1 MASRLSI
8 LAVTTALTASLISP
22 AFAQTSDDEIIVT
35 ATKRATTLQETP
47 VAVTVTSAATIEN
60 ARILDLND
68 LQSVVPS
75 LRVNQLQTST
85 NTNFII
91 RGFGNGAN
99 NAGVEPS
106 VGVFVDGVYRS
117 RSAARI
123 GDLPK
128 LERIEV
134 LRGPQ
139 STLFGKNASAGVIS
153 IVTAKPS
160 YEQEGYA
167 ELGYGNY
174 NNFTGKAPSMRFAA
188 RLPISKMRAPSMPFA
203 LWAGKRR
210 MPMTHLPAS
219 ILLTKT
225 RLMKL
230 MIGVYLHKLN
240 MILALPT

>member
-1 MASRLSI
+1 MTSRLSI
-8 LAVTTALTASLISP
+8 LAVTTALTASLTTP
-22 AFAQTSDDEIIVT
+22 TFAQTSDNEVIVT
-35 ATKRATTLQETP
+35 ATKRTTTLQETP
-47 VAVTVTSAATIEN
+47 LAISVTDNVTIEN
-60 ARILDLND
+60 ARIQDLND
-68 LQSVVPS
+68 LQSVDPS

-99 NAGVEPS
+99 NAGIESS

-128 LERIEV
+128 IERAEV

-160 YEQEGYA
+160 AEKEGYA
-167 ELGYGNY
+167 EVGYGNY
-174 NNFTGKAPSMRFAA
+174 NNFTGKAYYTNAIGNDGAAFSLGGGFNMRDGYADA
-188 RLPISKMRAPSMPFA
+188 QPGLSDLNDRNRWSIVIIK
-203 LWAGKRR
+203 
-210 MPMTHLPAS
+210 PML
-219 ILLTKT
+219 IE
-225 RLMKL
+225 RD
-230 MIGVYLHKLN
+230 GE
-240 MILALPT
+240 

>member
-1 MASRLSI
+1 MKSLLLGLST
-8 LAVTTALTASLISP
+8 TTAISVALTLTSY
-22 AFAQTSDDEIIVT
+22 AQTLNDDIIVT
-35 ATKRATTLQETP
+35 STKRVTTLKEAP
-47 VAVTVTSAATIEN
+47 LAVSVTDSETIEN
-60 ARILDLND
+60 ARIMDLND
-68 LQSVVPS
+68 LQSLVPS

-99 NAGVEPS
+99 NAGIESS

-128 LERIEV
+128 LDRIEV

-160 YEQEGYA
+160 AEKEGYA
-167 ELGYGNY
+167 EVGYGNY
-174 NNFTGKAPSMRFAA
+174 NNFTGKAYYTNAIGNDGAAFSLGGGFNMRDGYADA
-188 RLPISKMRAPSMPFA
+188 QPGLSDLNDRNRWSIVIIK
-203 LWAGKRR
+203 
-210 MPMTHLPAS
+210 PML
-219 ILLTKT
+219 IE
-225 RLMKL
+225 RD
-230 MIGVYLHKLN
+230 GE
-240 MILALPT
+240 